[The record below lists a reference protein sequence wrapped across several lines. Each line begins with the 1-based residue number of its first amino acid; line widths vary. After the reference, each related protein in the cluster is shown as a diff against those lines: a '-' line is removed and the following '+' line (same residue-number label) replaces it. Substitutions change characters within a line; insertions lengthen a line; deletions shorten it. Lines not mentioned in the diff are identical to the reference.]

1 MFHVFCATLKAQQ
14 LLKSIAQ
21 WVSLLWH
28 CVCSC
33 SISKLFFLWNS
44 TVNFASCPSV
54 CVRPSLC
61 LSRCEFFCVQS
72 LITMSLVFLY
82 FCKLR
87 NHMVYFVCKTSLT
100 VTSICF
106 IISVLLWFSHTS
118 TKSQVVENIIISVS
132 FWPRYSIPREW
143 KKLCYYTKKYKNQ
156 AGMNLT
162 PPPPSQNSHAVGWHC
177 TAESEWRVA
186 EIKSWLLCCHPT
198 DQQACDQVSKGRRE
212 AGIIIIVHFYV
223 AFGCCLGDSSWGYL
237 LIYQSGCLNLCWNN
251 SFDESMSSFLTRG
264 SRG

>member
-1 MFHVFCATLKAQQ
+1 MQDVANCYKY
-14 LLKSIAQ
+14 LL
-21 WVSLLWH
+21 
-28 CVCSC
+28 
-33 SISKLFFLWNS
+33 
-44 TVNFASCPSV
+44 
-54 CVRPSLC
+54 
-61 LSRCEFFCVQS
+61 
-72 LITMSLVFLY
+72 Y
-82 FCKLR
+82 
-87 NHMVYFVCKTSLT
+87 
-100 VTSICF
+100 
-106 IISVLLWFSHTS
+106 ISVLLWFSHTS

-212 AGIIIIVHFYV
+212 AGIIIIVHFYIALLHLAVVWVTVLGVIYWYISLAAWICAGIIVSMRACHHFWRVV
-223 AFGCCLGDSSWGYL
+223 AEDNRKWIDYKLCFE
-237 LIYQSGCLNLCWNN
+237 LNACRCK
-251 SFDESMSSFLTRG
+251 S
-264 SRG
+264 